1 MDQRPANPENL
12 RAAHNLARKFFL
24 TETDPESIRKAVR
37 RWLVAIPWVVVLI
50 PAIFWLRFGAVTPLG
65 WGLTIFFVV
74 YCLLS
79 AIGLH
84 FLIRPEYHTPVV
96 YKNDW
101 IDRIG
106 AFWLVACALGPLFG
120 WMLTTGFWITAN
132 SWQWFYGGRVL
143 LAIVL
148 PVITSFALLRYVRG
162 HGAPLMLALL
172 VGVTALPVWSGWATL
187 IDLKNGPVVEN
198 DGSKL
203 PRTDRMLK

>member
-1 MDQRPANPENL
+1 M
-12 RAAHNLARKFFL
+12 
-24 TETDPESIRKAVR
+24 
-37 RWLVAIPWVVVLI
+37 
-50 PAIFWLRFGAVTPLG
+50 
-65 WGLTIFFVV
+65 
-74 YCLLS
+74 
-79 AIGLH
+79 
-84 FLIRPEYHTPVV
+84 
-96 YKNDW
+96 
-101 IDRIG
+101 
-106 AFWLVACALGPLFG
+106 
-120 WMLTTGFWITAN
+120 
-132 SWQWFYGGRVL
+132 L